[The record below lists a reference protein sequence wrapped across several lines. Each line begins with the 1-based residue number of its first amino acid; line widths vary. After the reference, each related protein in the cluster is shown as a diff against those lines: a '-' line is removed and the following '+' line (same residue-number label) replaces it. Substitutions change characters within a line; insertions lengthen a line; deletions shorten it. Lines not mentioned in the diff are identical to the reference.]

1 MKQYL
6 IFLVI
11 ILVVSAALLP
21 PAGAEDMR
29 EKTDPK
35 ADVKTIVGGN
45 SKFAF
50 DLYAKLKDDPDIK
63 KTGGNIFFSPYSI
76 SMALGMTWGG
86 TRGRTEKQFAKT
98 MYFTLPQ
105 DRQHQ
110 AFGKLEQQLNTGGKK
125 GNYQLSVA
133 NALWGQKGEPL
144 RKEFLELTNKYYG
157 AGLRELD
164 FTTPELAEK
173 ARQIIN
179 GWVEKKTND
188 KIKDLIAKG
197 VLNRETVLI
206 LTNAIYF
213 KGDWQIQFD
222 KKNTKDR
229 PFNISSEKKVQ
240 AAMMYLKDDFKYW
253 GDENLQV
260 IELPYK
266 GEQLSMVVLLPRV
279 VDGLAELEKKL
290 TLENMDSWM
299 GKTRKQEVSVLLPK
313 FKMTWGAIELKDI
326 LKEMGLPLFGD
337 FTGISNDGK
346 LFISN
351 ILHKAFVSVD
361 EQGTEAAAATA
372 VVIGKTAIGPTF
384 RADHPFVFMIRDNRS
399 ENILFIGRVFDP
411 SKQGK

>member
-6 IFLVI
+6 IFVVI

-21 PAGAEDMR
+21 PAGAEETR

-35 ADVKTIVGGN
+35 ADLKTVVAGN
-45 SKFAF
+45 TAFAF
-50 DLYAKLKDDPDIK
+50 DLYAKLKDDPNIK
-63 KTGGNIFFSPYSI
+63 KSDGNIFFSPYSI

-110 AFGKLEQQLNTGGKK
+110 AFGKLEQQLNAGGKK
-125 GNYQLSVA
+125 GAYQLSVA
-133 NALWGQKGEPL
+133 NALWGQKGEPFQ
-144 RKEFLELTNKYYG
+144 EDFLELTNKYYG

-164 FTTPELAEK
+164 FTTPDLAEK
-173 ARQIIN
+173 ARGIIN
-179 GWVEKKTND
+179 GWVEKKTKD
-188 KIKDLIAKG
+188 KIKDLIGEGAVNDA
-197 VLNRETVLI
+197 VLV

-213 KGDWQIQFD
+213 KGYWQIQFD

-229 PFNISSEKKVQ
+229 DFNISSEKKVQ
-240 AAMMYLKDDFKYW
+240 VPMMYLKDDFKYW

-266 GEQLSMVVLLPRV
+266 SEHLSMVVLLPRV

-299 GKTRKQEVSVLLPK
+299 GKMRKQEVSVLLPK
-313 FKMTWGAIELKDI
+313 FKITWGAIELKDI
-326 LKEMGLPLFGD
+326 LKGMGLPLFGD
-337 FTGISNDGK
+337 FTGISDDDR

-351 ILHKAFVSVD
+351 ILHKAFVAVD
-361 EQGTEAAAATA
+361 EKGTEAAAATA
-372 VVIGKTAIGPTF
+372 VVIGKTSIGPIF
-384 RADHPFVFMIRDNRS
+384 RADHPFIFIIKDNIS
-399 ENILFIGRVFDP
+399 QSILFM
-411 SKQGK
+411 GKVANPAIKAE